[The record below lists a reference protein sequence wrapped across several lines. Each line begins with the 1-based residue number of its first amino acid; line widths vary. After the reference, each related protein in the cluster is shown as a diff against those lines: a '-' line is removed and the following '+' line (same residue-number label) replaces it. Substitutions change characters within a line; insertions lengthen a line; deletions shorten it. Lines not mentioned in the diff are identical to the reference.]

1 MKDHSQQK
9 NRFRWKSYSTAG
21 RMPSSSIPVPQSS
34 FLELETIIAWWSR
47 MHVDGWRGK
56 LLLAIFPGI
65 FVALFLNIFQPFT
78 VNNQDGSW
86 LFSLLIAGY
95 GILATLIILVTE
107 FIIRP
112 LSMRWLG
119 MKEAG
124 LWEDTFWYA
133 WHFVTVAIGMMLYRV
148 FLCHGVLIW
157 PPITEVLTMLYRTF
171 MIGFIPMILMILGR
185 KLYRQR
191 TLIQTLDSKIP
202 VQGKILLSGENGK
215 EQLLLASTNLLY
227 ISSSDNYVEIHYQ
240 QNSQSN
246 RMILRSTLTRMEA
259 LLKNYPQIV
268 RCHRSYIVN
277 LDQITF
283 FEAKGKG
290 LQLSLKAQPG
300 SLPVSSKYKTDIL
313 KRIQRSNIPV

>member
-1 MKDHSQQK
+1 MKDQSQQK
-9 NRFRWKSYSTAG
+9 NQLHWKSYSTLG

-34 FLELETIIAWWSR
+34 FLEVETIISWWSR

-95 GILATLIILVTE
+95 GVLATLIILVTE
-107 FIIRP
+107 FVIRP
-112 LSMRWLG
+112 LIIRWLG
-119 MKEAG
+119 MKEVG
-124 LWEDTFWYA
+124 VWQDTFWYA

-157 PPITEVLTMLYRTF
+157 PPVTEVLTMLYRTF
-171 MIGFIPMILMILGR
+171 MIGFIPMILMVLGR

-191 TLIQTLDSKIP
+191 TLIQNLDSKIP
-202 VQGKILLSGENGK
+202 VQGKVLLSGENGK
-215 EQLLLASTNLLY
+215 EQLLLESSDLLF

-240 QNSQSN
+240 QKDRSK

-259 LLKNYPQIV
+259 LLETYPQIV

-283 FEAKGKG
+283 FETKGKG
-290 LQLSLKAQPG
+290 LQLSLKANYE
-300 SLPVSSKYKTDIL
+300 SLPVSSKYKTAIL
-313 KRIQRSNIPV
+313 QRIQRSNIPV